1 MYFPILIKACYEV
14 WLWSQ
19 YAHQNLS
26 NIMQLNCYTN
36 KTVDILMLFN
46 MFVYYLHEEW
56 EQVLVSLG
64 LRSFKSLI
72 CKPPG

>member
-64 LRSFKSLI
+64 LRSFESHI
-72 CKPPG
+72 

>member
-36 KTVDILMLFN
+36 KTIDILMLFN
-46 MFVYYLHEEW
+46 MFVYYLHEKW
-56 EQVLVSLG
+56 EQVLVSLS
-64 LRSFKSLI
+64 LRSFESLRY
-72 CKPPG
+72 KPPG

>member
-56 EQVLVSLG
+56 AQVVVTLS
-64 LRSFKSLI
+64 LRSF
-72 CKPPG
+72 

>member
-36 KTVDILMLFN
+36 KKL
-46 MFVYYLHEEW
+46 
-56 EQVLVSLG
+56 
-64 LRSFKSLI
+64 
-72 CKPPG
+72 

>member
-46 MFVYYLHEEW
+46 MFVYYLYEEW
-56 EQVLVSLG
+56 AQVVVTLS
-64 LRSFKSLI
+64 LRSF
-72 CKPPG
+72 

>member
-64 LRSFKSLI
+64 LRSFESLI
-72 CKPPG
+72 YKPPG